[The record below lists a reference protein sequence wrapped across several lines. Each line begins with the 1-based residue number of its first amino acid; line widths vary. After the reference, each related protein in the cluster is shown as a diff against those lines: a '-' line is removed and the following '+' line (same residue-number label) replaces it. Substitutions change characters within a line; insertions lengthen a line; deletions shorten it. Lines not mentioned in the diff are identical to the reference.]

1 MTDTSVKVS
10 GKNGSK
16 RDGKLSNNETESSVD
31 CSTSDDSLPFDEELD
46 GLNEDDKKE
55 LNNIISDYYDEMGYY
70 AYFPDDLTVKKFEA
84 EHIKFSSVRANRKK
98 RKEFNNQKEKLREE
112 WSKKHNQAWPT
123 YTEDLY
129 SKSGK
134 LIRRKGQP
142 YDMHHIQPL
151 SLGGDNTCDNM
162 TPFHAKDHYDKQGIH
177 ANGGAYDRLSKK
189 VKGLNSNKNG

>member
-55 LNNIISDYYDEMGYY
+55 LNNIISDYYEEMYSY
-70 AYFPDDLTVKKFEA
+70 AYFRDDLTVKSFEA
-84 EHIKFSSVRANRKK
+84 EHIEFSSVRANRKK

-151 SLGGDNTCDNM
+151 SLGGNNTCDNM

>member
-31 CSTSDDSLPFDEELD
+31 CSTSDDSLPFDEEHNDLSE
-46 GLNEDDKKE
+46 NDKKE
-55 LNNIISDYYDEMGYY
+55 IDVIINEYYKQMGEVS
-70 AYFPDDLTVKKFEA
+70 AFLDDLSNKKFNA
-84 EHIKFSSVRANRKK
+84 KDIKLSTVRANRKQ

-151 SLGGDNTCDNM
+151 SLGGSNTCDNM

-177 ANGGAYDRLSKK
+177 ANGGAYDKLSKK
-189 VKGLNSNKNG
+189 IKGLNSNKNG